1 MAQLT
6 TYGEPSIRL
15 NKGFQR
21 FTATDAAANDSD
33 KTITVPAARTWE
45 ITNIFVTMVASA
57 TVGNRQMTVIV
68 ADPAAVVLANVKADS
83 VQTASTTEYYSFTPV
98 AGIAVEAPAGYH
110 YASFPAFMLDA
121 GSTIRVY
128 DSAAVDAAADDMTVT
143 VSGRA
148 Y

>member
-1 MAQLT
+1 
-6 TYGEPSIRL
+6 
-15 NKGFQR
+15 
-21 FTATDAAANDSD
+21 
-33 KTITVPAARTWE
+33 
-45 ITNIFVTMVASA
+45 
-57 TVGNRQMTVIV
+57 MTVIV

-83 VQTASTTEYYSFTPV
+83 VQTASTTEYYSFTRWPDRGGSPGGLPLRFLPRFH
-98 AGIAVEAPAGYH
+98 AH
-110 YASFPAFMLDA
+110 A